1 MTAGGEGFVLGEPA
15 PELKLPDTDGRTRSL
30 AEAEGAPAAVV
41 IWTCIHCPYARA
53 WHGRLA
59 DAARDYS
66 PRGVRFFAVNS
77 NDGDRY
83 PADSF
88 EGMRKRVAEED
99 WPFPFLHDE
108 DQDTARA
115 WDANVTPHVFVLDS
129 ERRLRYQGAPDADH
143 ADRSQNAS
151 WLRDA
156 LDAVLEGEAVERAE
170 TDPVGCSVKWKRD

>member
-1 MTAGGEGFVLGEPA
+1 MTGDGNGFGIGAPA
-15 PELKLPDTDGRTRSL
+15 PPLELPDTDGRTRSL

-59 DAARDYS
+59 DTAREYS
-66 PRGVRFFAVNS
+66 QRGVRFFAVNS
-77 NDGDRY
+77 NDGERY
-83 PADSF
+83 PADSY
-88 EGMRKRVAEED
+88 EGMRTRVAQED

-108 DQDTARA
+108 DQQAALA
-115 WDANVTPHVFVLDS
+115 WDARVTPQVFVLDS
-129 ERRLRYQGAPDADH
+129 DHRLRYEGAPDADH
-143 ADRSQNAS
+143 TDHSQNAS

-156 LDAVLEGEAVERAE
+156 LDAVLAGEEVERAE